1 MAGSNL
7 EAGGGTEREPDGPQD
22 PNRGKQIQGECH
34 DAVTGELY
42 AVGIVL
48 TSAGP
53 DNLATFSDGLS
64 GLLESAGLECRVSL
78 RPLGR
83 GAAWD
88 GVNRV

>member
-1 MAGSNL
+1 MALSNL
-7 EAGGGTEREPDGPQD
+7 EAGGGQEREPDGPQD
-22 PNRGKQIQGECH
+22 PNRGRQISGECH
-34 DAVTGELY
+34 DPVTGELY

-53 DNLATFSDGLS
+53 DNLATFADGIS

-83 GAAWD
+83 PGAWD
-88 GVNRV
+88 GHNRI